1 MAQFNQND
9 FETTL
14 LNRAELE
21 QALGIKINLNNN
33 ATHLDDYA
41 MHPEINLH
49 DVVCIFLGM
58 HPENWNAHE
67 HPRYNTIFNAIKQS
81 AETGKITARI
91 EQDKNGFNQIF
102 LTHDTIRQ
110 YAQTYNLQWNVPPY
124 REIEIN
130 TQTADNSEL
139 VQQLTAKDEEI
150 ARLKAEIENL
160 SKLAI
165 QKNETEQE
173 QTKDNEFTPCYLNKF
188 TKPDPLAIAIQIRN
202 SEWKDYNPET
212 DAKKSATQIKKKIKS
227 NHEGISDTLAEMI
240 EKVACPIDR
249 TRNK

>member
-14 LNRAELE
+14 LNRTELE

-33 ATHLDDYA
+33 ATFFDDYA
-41 MHPEINLH
+41 MYSEINLH
-49 DVVCIFLGM
+49 DAVCIFLDM

-124 REIEIN
+124 RAVEIN

-150 ARLKAEIENL
+150 ARLKAEIEIL
-160 SKLAI
+160 
-165 QKNETEQE
+165 QQE
-173 QTKDNEFTPCYLNKF
+173 QAQSIQLSPVEEEPQGRISKAQRSLFSLLLNKLYPDGKIPNVNSVKDAINEELNKIGLSEVSYN
-188 TKPDPLAIAIQIRN
+188 TIAGLMKKP
-202 SEWKDYNPET
+202 K
-212 DAKKSATQIKKKIKS
+212 
-227 NHEGISDTLAEMI
+227 
-240 EKVACPIDR
+240 
-249 TRNK
+249 

>member
-33 ATHLDDYA
+33 ATYLDDYA
-41 MHPEINLH
+41 MYAELDLH
-49 DVVCIFLGM
+49 TVTCLFIGL
-58 HPENWNAHE
+58 HPENWDAHE

-91 EQDKNGFNQIF
+91 EQDKNGFNYIF
-102 LTHDTIRQ
+102 LNHDTIRQ

-124 REIEIN
+124 KAVEIN

-150 ARLKAEIENL
+150 ARLKAEIDAL
-160 SKLAI
+160 KLQVQSTQGNEPTQGRTSQPQRDLLTLLVMNCYGERQSRNDLFNAI
-165 QKNETEQE
+165 NADLRAKGIRTSEIKYSTLDKLIDEEIRINNKSPFPPKQK
-173 QTKDNEFTPCYLNKF
+173 
-188 TKPDPLAIAIQIRN
+188 
-202 SEWKDYNPET
+202 
-212 DAKKSATQIKKKIKS
+212 
-227 NHEGISDTLAEMI
+227 
-240 EKVACPIDR
+240 
-249 TRNK
+249 